1 MTWTLGYEHFAELPM
16 ALHKLLLRVIG
27 FQRRQRTD
35 HLTSHAKIYE
45 KVQFESAT
53 TTISKRRLLFAGAVQ
68 RTNNERLTRQVMF
81 ETTAGGENPEP
92 GRPEKNWAQCLV
104 DDLMVFRA
112 TEGSTESVPFWCSE

>member
-1 MTWTLGYEHFAELPM
+1 MSDTK
-16 ALHKLLLRVIG
+16 ALKKAQCRSV
-27 FQRRQRTD
+27 
-35 HLTSHAKIYE
+35 E
-45 KVQFESAT
+45 
-53 TTISKRRLLFAGAVQ
+53 TTIRKRRLLFAGAVQ

-104 DDLMVFRA
+104 DNLMVFRA